1 MREKRLLT
9 LLCLCVAILL
19 GAKAQNKET
28 LITLSVN
35 GESLPTALGKVERQS
50 GYYKINYDFDAANRY
65 KVTANIKQ
73 KTAPQAVQALL
84 KGLPFNSTVQ
94 GRIIKVMP
102 RNGAV
107 VTAKGRVF
115 DSDGEPLMGATVKL
129 KGSDSGVVTDING
142 NYTLANVPE
151 GDVLMISYI
160 GKQTVEY
167 VVGRKNIEVILE
179 DESTVFNDVIVT
191 GYQQISKERVTGSF
205 DKVTSKELE
214 ARPTADLSSALQ
226 GMVAGMQAT
235 ENEDGTVDFS
245 IRGQSTLYANAS
257 PLVVVDGFPIDG
269 DFSTINPND
278 VESVTVLKDA
288 AAASIWG
295 ARSANGV
302 IVVTTKSGRSKKLEV
317 NGKAFWRIT
326 TTPDLDYIL
335 NQADSKTT
343 VDYEIMANKKG
354 WDMGYAYAP
363 SFDNLYGTSL
373 SLAQEYYF
381 ANLYYGMSDAEMN
394 AGLDKLRNRSNRQQ
408 LKDYLMQTALLQ
420 QYNVSVKGG
429 TDKMDNYVSLMYEKN
444 DERTIKRG
452 YERFMLN
459 YNSQIRFNKH
469 ITASIG
475 ATMQKRE
482 TNKTGVTLQEF
493 GELSPYEM
501 IVNEDG
507 SYADQLNTYNRFEL
521 SKIDLSQ
528 FPYSD
533 FSYNMLREVENR
545 QRKTETTNYRIQ
557 LGLNAKLIKGL
568 SYDFKFQ
575 YERSEANSNEY
586 YNENTFYVRDIV
598 NFFCDFDAETGTV
611 GKSYVPK
618 GGIKH
623 SSSSLAWNQV
633 FRNQLSYDNTFG
645 KHDITAIAGMEVSK
659 YVTQGQN
666 NPYVFG
672 YNEITNSGQTPYYG
686 QLDEIGNLWGY
697 SFYSYSYYGYLASS
711 FSRREDRYISYY
723 GNASYVY
730 DEKYGASFSIRS
742 DGSNFVS
749 KDASLRWSPMWSAGL
764 RWNISKEKFMEDAKW
779 VDRLTLRATYGINGN
794 AEKSTSPQ
802 TLVSTSNSST
812 THGIIGSIAS
822 YGNPLLK
829 WERTKT
835 FNFGVDFSLFKN
847 MLSGSID
854 AYNRYSVD
862 VIGDVTIPSAYGTS
876 SQRFNNA
883 EISNRGVELSLT
895 GNFKVKPIGLGIK
908 STVTFAYNKNKIEK
922 LYNPNLYCYDLVDTS
937 TFVEGKPIGSV
948 YSYEFAGT
956 EDGVP
961 YVIGV
966 DGEKSSFNDLTLHNR
981 TLGLDILKYEGTV
994 IAPYTLGWNWELSW
1008 NGLTLSAFI
1017 TGKFGA
1023 VFRAPIQSVPVVGS
1037 GKTFVNAQIK
1047 MYEKSDGT
1055 LYPTWPNEGEIWMY
1069 RWDRYMPNLSYFV
1082 ESADFIK
1089 LKELDLSWEL
1099 PKKWLR
1105 KVNVGE
1111 ASVFMQARD
1120 LGCIWRANKYGY
1132 DPEWLP
1138 GTNKPSTSVSFGLNV
1153 KL

>member
-35 GESLPTALGKVERQS
+35 GESLPSALGKVERQS

-226 GMVAGMQAT
+226 GMVAGMQAS
-235 ENEDGTVDFS
+235 EKEDGTATFS
-245 IRGQSTLYANAS
+245 IRGQSTLYADAK
-257 PLVVVDGFPIDG
+257 PLVVVDGFPIEG
-269 DFSTINPND
+269 EFSNINPND

-302 IVVTTKSGRSKKLEV
+302 IVVTTKKGQNKKLEV

-326 TTPDLDYIL
+326 TTPDLDYVL

-343 VDYEIMANKKG
+343 VDYELMALDKG
-354 WDMGYAYAP
+354 WDFGSAYAP
-363 SFDNLYGTSL
+363 SLDYLYGSSL
-373 SLAQEYYF
+373 SLALEYYF
-381 ANLYYGMSDAEMN
+381 ANKYYGMSEAEMN
-394 AGLDKLRNRSNRQQ
+394 AGLNMLRNRSNRQQ
-408 LKDYLMQTALLQ
+408 LKDYMMQTAMLQ
-420 QYNVSVKGG
+420 QYNVNVSGG
-429 TDKMDNYVSLMYEKN
+429 NEKMDNYVSLMYEKN

-459 YNSQIRFNKH
+459 YNSNIRFNKR
-469 ITASIG
+469 ITATIG

-482 TNKTGVTLQEF
+482 TDFTGVTLQEF
-493 GELSPYEM
+493 TELSPYEM

-507 SYADQLNTYNRFEL
+507 SYADQLNLYNRFEL
-521 SKIDLSQ
+521 DKIDRNQ
-528 FPYSD
+528 FTYSD

-545 QRKTETTNYRIQ
+545 SYKTESTNYRIQ

-568 SYDFKFQ
+568 SYDIKFQ
-575 YERSEANSNEY
+575 YERSEANTSQY
-586 YNENTFYVRDIV
+586 DNENTFFVRDRV
-598 NFFCDFDAETGTV
+598 NFYTDFDTETGEV
-611 GKSYVPK
+611 GQSYIPK
-618 GGIKH
+618 GGIKR
-623 SSSSLAWNQV
+623 SSSSLNWNQV
-633 FRNQLSYDNTFG
+633 FRNQLSYADTFG

-659 YVTQGQN
+659 YVSQSQI
-666 NPYVFG
+666 NPTVYG
-672 YNEITNSGQTPYYG
+672 YNEITNSGQTPNYG
-686 QLDEIGNLWGY
+686 QMDNIGNLWA
-697 SFYSYSYYGYLASS
+697 YSYYNNTYYNSLKTTYA
-711 FSRREDRYISYY
+711 RREDRYISYY

-749 KDASLRWSPMWSAGL
+749 KDPSLRWSPMWSAGL
-764 RWNISKEKFMEDAKW
+764 RWNISKEKFMDDAKW
-779 VDRLTLRATYGINGN
+779 IDRLTLRATYGINGN
-794 AEKSTSPQ
+794 AEKTTSPQ
-802 TLVSTSNSST
+802 TLISTSTSST
-812 THGIIGSIAS
+812 THGTIGRITN

-835 FNFGVDFSLFKN
+835 FNVGVDFSFFKN
-847 MLSGSID
+847 MLSGKVD

-862 VIGDVTIPSAYGTS
+862 VIGDVTIPAAYGTS

-883 EISNRGVELSLT
+883 EISNRGVEVELT

-908 STVTFAYNKNKIEK
+908 STVTFAYNKNVIEK
-922 LYNPNLYCYDLVDTS
+922 LYNPNLYCYQLVES
-937 TFVEGKPIGSV
+937 ETFVEGKPIGSI
-948 YSYEFAGT
+948 YSYKFAGT
-956 EDGVP
+956 EDGIP
-961 YVIGV
+961 YVYGV
-966 DGEKSSFNDLTLHNR
+966 DGKKSSFNDVSLHNR
-981 TLGLDILKYEGTV
+981 ELGLDVLEYSGTV
-994 IAPYTLGWNWELSW
+994 IAPYTLGWNTQLTW
-1008 NGLTLSAFI
+1008 NGITFSAFF
-1017 TGKFGA
+1017 TGKFGG
-1023 VFRAPIQSVPVVGS
+1023 VFRAPIEPAPTVSDS
-1037 GKTFVNAQIK
+1037 KTFVSAQIK
-1047 MYEKSDGT
+1047 MFEESDGT
-1055 LYPTWPNEGEIWMY
+1055 LYPTWPNPGEPKMY
-1069 RWDRYMPNLSYFV
+1069 LWDRYLPNLTYFV

-1089 LKELDLSWEL
+1089 LKELDISWEL

-1105 KVNVGE
+1105 KINVGE

-1120 LGCIWRANKYGY
+1120 LGCIWRANDLGY

-1138 GTNKPSTSVSFGLNV
+1138 GTNKPSASVSFGLNV